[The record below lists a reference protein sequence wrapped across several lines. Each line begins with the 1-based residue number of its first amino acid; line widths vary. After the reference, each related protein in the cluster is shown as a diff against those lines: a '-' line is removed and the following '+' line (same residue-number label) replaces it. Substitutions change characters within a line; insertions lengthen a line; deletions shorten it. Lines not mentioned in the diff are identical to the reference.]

1 MEKNAFDFDFCKRVI
16 YICKIILNYTKSQ
29 STIVKGT
36 IKVKKSVSS
45 SLPANSFYNISQS
58 SRD

>member
-45 SLPANSFYNISQS
+45 SLPANLFYNSQS

>member
-16 YICKIILNYTKSQ
+16 YICKIILNYTKSE
-29 STIVKGT
+29 STIVKVT

-45 SLPANSFYNISQS
+45 SLPANLFYNSQS
-58 SRD
+58 SKD